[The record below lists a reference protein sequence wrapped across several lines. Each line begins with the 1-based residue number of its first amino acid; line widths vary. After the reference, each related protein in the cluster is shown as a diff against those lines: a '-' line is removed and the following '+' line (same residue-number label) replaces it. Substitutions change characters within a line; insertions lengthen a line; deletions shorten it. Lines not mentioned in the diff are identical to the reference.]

1 VVASEA
7 REGTGDGG
15 ATAQTWWGSAGAV
28 WQGREGVQKQ
38 WAGMG
43 GERLCLASGV
53 WCFDAALG
61 DGRGWL
67 C

>member
-1 VVASEA
+1 VVDSEA
-7 REGTGDGG
+7 RQGTSDGG

-38 WAGMG
+38 WAQMG
-43 GERLCLASGV
+43 CERLVLGV